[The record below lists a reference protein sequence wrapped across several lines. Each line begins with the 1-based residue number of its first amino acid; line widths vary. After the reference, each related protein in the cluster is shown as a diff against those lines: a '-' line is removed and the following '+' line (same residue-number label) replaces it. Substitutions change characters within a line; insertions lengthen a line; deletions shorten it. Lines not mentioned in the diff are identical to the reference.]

1 MSLKRLLLS
10 AFFMSACAGSAA
22 AQTVKLEFTGGLV
35 NLNAQNAPIRV
46 VLAEWA
52 RLGGTQIVNGN
63 NVIGQPLTLELTGVT
78 ERQALEILL
87 RNVPGYILSARPSPG
102 VGGASSF
109 DRVMIMATT
118 TAPRPAGAATFST
131 PPPRATVDADGD
143 DPPDNGFQTFRAPDS
158 RAVTVDQN
166 GRVIGQPVV
175 VTQSPNGAVLIR
187 PGGAPQPFFPDP
199 PPGAAPPPPVPAQAP
214 RPANPFAPTPVPQQP
229 PQDGRPT
236 TNSPQR

>member
-1 MSLKRLLLS
+1 MSLKRLSLCAFLL
-10 AFFMSACAGSAA
+10 SACAGSAA
-22 AQTVKLEFTGGLV
+22 AQTVNIEFTGGRV

-63 NVIGQPLTLELTGVT
+63 NVIGPPLTLELTGVT
-78 ERQALEILL
+78 ERKALEILL

-118 TAPRPAGAATFST
+118 TAPRPASAATFGT
-131 PPPRATVDADGD
+131 PPPRATVGADRDDA
-143 DPPDNGFQTFRAPDS
+143 PDNGFQRVP
-158 RAVTVDQN
+158 VTVDQN

-175 VTQSPNGAVLIR
+175 VTQSPNGGVVIR
-187 PGGAPQPFFPDP
+187 PGGAPQPFFTDP
-199 PPGAAPPPPVPAQAP
+199 PPGVAPPPPVPGQTP

-229 PQDGRPT
+229 PQDGRPPANT
-236 TNSPQR
+236 TER